1 MKAKE
6 EMPLF
11 KSDRQTCFVKGLRWN
26 GMDLDHHF
34 SPLLTV
40 VLSSQSLGRLMEL
53 CGEA

>member
-1 MKAKE
+1 
-6 EMPLF
+6 MPLL
-11 KSDRQTCFVKGLRWN
+11 KNDRQTFFGEGLWWN

-34 SPLLTV
+34 SPLLIV